1 MYGAYFPT
9 FYKKYGSALLLL
21 TLYVHLP
28 GGIFRDCWQHFPPF
42 LAVHAAAGREGSL
55 PGKIT
60 SPLDPGH
67 NPDFPGK
74 DGPLPR
80 RTTPPPPVAKLV
92 FRARSSWLLTDAK
105 DPPVPV
111 WQEEEALGER
121 LPPLGSQLAIPCSST
136 QGCYCKSQNELPD
149 GRSSRYICKIP
160 SSSLMTSTF
169 FQARRRSHST
179 SSRPRQKAKAAAAA
193 GPGRPRTRLAF
204 SCKARVSAFVIG
216 EKFRREKIRV
226 ATTETTMTPTRSCN
240 ERRLTAG
247 SRSRKTTSERRKT
260 CCTTYHTE

>member
-1 MYGAYFPT
+1 MEHTFLLFIKNMAPLCFYLHCTFTCQEGYFVIA
-9 FYKKYGSALLLL
+9 GSIFLLFSRCMQQQ
-21 TLYVHLP
+21 
-28 GGIFRDCWQHFPPF
+28 GGRG
-42 LAVHAAAGREGSL
+42 LSRER
-55 PGKIT
+55 
-60 SPLDPGH
+60 SPLPSI
-67 NPDFPGK
+67 PVIILIFPAKTGLCRV
-74 DGPLPR
+74 GRRRRLPLQN
-80 RTTPPPPVAKLV
+80 L
-92 FRARSSWLLTDAK
+92 FFARSSWLLTDAK

-111 WQEEEALGER
+111 WQEEKALGER
-121 LPPLGSQLAIPCSST
+121 FPPLGSQLAIPCSST

-160 SSSLMTSTF
+160 SSSLMTSTL
-169 FQARRRSHST
+169 FQVRRRSHST
-179 SSRPRQKAKAAAAA
+179 SSRPRQKAKAAAA